1 MTAGP
6 DRLPEKEIRR
16 LADQYRI
23 VLDAI
28 SSAGTFGAKAGRETG
43 ASVEI
48 QDFRNYVP
56 GDDPRRIDWFSY
68 ARTGNLIVRLYR
80 EEVSPFFDIIVD
92 SSASMAI
99 RDGRKGP
106 LAHEL
111 CDWLFHSAHS
121 AGLAVRLF
129 AAGSRMQRLE
139 EPGQLAFREEESILF
154 STPRQAC
161 GGLRRSSVRL
171 VLSDFM
177 SPYSAT
183 AAVTALAAGCSRLIA
198 MHLLGPFEASPDPRG
213 PAVLDA
219 VEEGRKADI
228 TLDRRAVET
237 YARRLQALKDEV
249 REQVFKCAGLH
260 LEIVA
265 DRDLER
271 VLRETMLPLGL
282 VEVV

>member
-1 MTAGP
+1 MTTQM
-6 DRLPEKEIRR
+6 DRLPDRDIRR

-23 VLDAI
+23 VLDAV
-28 SSAGTFGAKAGRETG
+28 SSAGTFGARAGRETG

-48 QDFRNYVP
+48 QDFRNYVL

-80 EEVSPFFDIIVD
+80 EEVSPFFDVIVD

-99 RDGRKGP
+99 QDGRKGP

-111 CDWLFHSAHS
+111 CDWMYHSSHS

-129 AAGSRMQRLE
+129 AAGSRMVRIE
-139 EPGQLAFREEESILF
+139 EPGQLAFSERESMLF
-154 STPRQAC
+154 AAPRQAC
-161 GGLRRSSVRL
+161 AGLRRSSVRL

-177 SPYSAT
+177 GPYSA
-183 AAVTALAAGCSRLIA
+183 AAAITALAQGCSRLIVV
-198 MHLLGPFEASPDPRG
+198 HLLGPFEASPELKG

-228 TLDRRAVET
+228 TLDRRTVET
-237 YARRLQALKDEV
+237 YTRRLQALRNEV
-249 REQVFKCAGLH
+249 REQTVKCAGLH

-265 DRDLER
+265 DLDLES
-271 VLRETMLPLGL
+271 VLRTAWLPLGL
-282 VEVV
+282 VEVN